1 MAEKRGQLCCDEQ
14 GGASDRW
21 QARCCETGVRGDAAI
36 NIMMRL
42 EKGSRYIVG
51 D

>member
-1 MAEKRGQLCCDEQ
+1 MAEKRGQLSGDEQ
-14 GGASDRW
+14 GGASGRW
-21 QARCCETGVRGDAAI
+21 QERCCETGVRGDTAI